1 MPRRLGPKLHLW
13 FVAFLLLL
21 GGATA
26 GVVLLG
32 FERSQD
38 NASARSSEGLE
49 DQGRQQLEFFAGA
62 QAQVGYLQFA
72 SIASAAQQVAQVMFP
87 IQDTAAPNT
96 HWDPSHLTAGSGGQL
111 YDANTARVTD
121 VFIPNFQELSP
132 AIEQDLRDSAVLDGL
147 FPALLKPLPG
157 KARADNFDAIAAYF
171 TSVSGAVR
179 YYPPDGFPER
189 IEPDTPVHADP
200 AMFGP
205 EGNPERKTFWS
216 APYEDIAGRGLVMTA
231 VTPVYDTNDQYRGT
245 LGVDLSMAQL
255 IDQLDAVQPTD
266 SGFAFYI
273 DSNGS
278 LVQSGSTPR
287 VAAEV
292 ERQNADLQRI
302 LQTMTWTTHGTER
315 TTIEGREVFISYATM
330 ENVGGRLAVV
340 APVDELTTQA
350 AAVADEIDGEGN
362 RTVAATLGVMG
373 IFFLAALASVA
384 YFSRKLLLKPIE
396 AIVAGTNEVGAGN
409 LQARIR
415 VHSEDELGDLAR
427 SFNAMTAQLD
437 LAHQDMEA
445 RVQERTRELRALLDV
460 SNVMSSTLDLD
471 RLLGVILE
479 QLKVAVDYTGA
490 SVLVVEGEQLITR
503 ESRAQGGPAPREALV
518 DQRFSITALG
528 PIWDAMSAAKPII
541 IDDAHG
547 ETPAAQSFREATGPL
562 YDTSFAGVRSFL
574 AVPLMSNDRVTG
586 MLAMSQ
592 DAPGMFTDHHA
603 RLAIAIAAQAG
614 IALENA
620 YLLEQSQHSAALE
633 ERQRLARELHD
644 SVSQALYGIALGART
659 ARKRLDSD
667 PTNLAEPL
675 DYVLSL
681 AEAGLTEMR
690 ALIFELRPD
699 SIETEGLVAALG
711 RQVAATRAR
720 YGVAV
725 NAALADE
732 PDVPVGTKEALYR
745 IAQEAMHNT
754 VKHARATNIDL
765 SLERHNGHLHM
776 HVADD
781 GLGFD
786 PAGEFPGHLGLRS
799 MRERMVALGGTFEIW
814 SAPGE
819 GTRIKVT
826 APAGAGA
833 K

>member
-1 MPRRLGPKLHLW
+1 MRMPRRLGPKLHLW
-13 FVAFLLLL
+13 FAAFLLML

-26 GVVLLG
+26 AVVLLG

-38 NASARSSEGLE
+38 NASTRSSEGLE
-49 DQGRQQLEFFAGA
+49 EQGKQQLEQFAGA
-62 QAQVGYLQFA
+62 ATREGYLQFA
-72 SIASAAQQVAQVMFP
+72 SMASAAQQTAQSMFRVP
-87 IQDTAAPNT
+87 APA
-96 HWDPSHLTAGSGGQL
+96 WDSSHLVTGSGGQL
-111 YDANTARVTD
+111 YDSNPARVSD
-121 VFIPNFQELSP
+121 VFIPNFQPLTPE
-132 AIEQDLRDSAVLDGL
+132 IERDLRDSAVLDGL
-147 FPALLKPLPG
+147 FPALLTKHPSKG
-157 KARADNFDAIAAYF
+157 RTDNFDAIAAYF
-171 TSVSGAVR
+171 TSVSGATR

-189 IEPDTPVHADP
+189 IEPGTPVSADRES
-200 AMFGP
+200 MGP
-205 EGNPERKTFWS
+205 EGNPERLTRWS
-216 APYEDIAGRGLVMTA
+216 APYQDIAGRGLVMTA
-231 VTPVYDTNDQYRGT
+231 VTPVYDANDEFRGVI
-245 LGVDLSMAQL
+245 GVDLSMDQL
-255 IDQLDAVQPTD
+255 IAQLDAVEPSP

-278 LVQSGSTPR
+278 LVQSAGAPR
-287 VAAEV
+287 IAREVAA
-292 ERQNADLQRI
+292 QNPDLQRI
-302 LQTMTWTTHGTER
+302 LQTMTWTTQATER
-315 TTIEGREVFISYATM
+315 TTIDGREVFISYATM
-330 ENVGGRLAVV
+330 DNVGGRLAVV

-373 IFFLAALASVA
+373 VFFLAALASVA
-384 YFSRKLLLKPIE
+384 YFSRKLLIEPIE

-415 VHSEDELGDLAR
+415 VHSQDELGDLAR
-427 SFNAMTAQLD
+427 SFNTMTEQLD
-437 LAHQDMEA
+437 LAHQDLEG

-479 QLKVAVDYTGA
+479 QTRAAVDYSGA
-490 SVLVVEGEQLITR
+490 SVLVVEGDSLVTR
-503 ESRAQGGPAPREALV
+503 EARIPSGPAPREAL
-518 DQRFSITALG
+518 DGQRFNLVDVG
-528 PIWDAMSAAKPII
+528 PIWDTMEGGQHILLEDVRAETSAAQ
-541 IDDAHG
+541 D
-547 ETPAAQSFREATGPL
+547 FRTATGANFE
-562 YDTSFAGVRSFL
+562 TSFARVRSFL
-574 AVPLMSNDRVTG
+574 GVPLVVKDRTIG
-586 MLAMSQ
+586 MIALSHI
-592 DAPGMFTDHHA
+592 APGAFTQHHA
-603 RLAIAIAAQAG
+603 AVVSAIATQAG

-659 ARKRLDSD
+659 ARKRLDTD
-667 PTNLAEPL
+667 PGNLAEPL

-720 YGVAV
+720 YGVEV
-725 NAALADE
+725 NADLDDE
-732 PDVPVGTKEALYR
+732 PDVPVSTKEALYR

-754 VKHARATNIDL
+754 VKHARAQNIDL
-765 SLERHNGHLHM
+765 SLERHNGHLHLQIS
-776 HVADD
+776 DD

-799 MRERMVALGGTFEIW
+799 MRERMLALGGTFEIW

-826 APAGAGA
+826 APAGASA